1 MPTKHLGVSPNCISS
16 CLVPTMRAE
25 SSNPILHTLKEGVR
39 NLFEQ
44 LYIVLNIG
52 ANGVLRLDPKGV

>member
-1 MPTKHLGVSPNCISS
+1 
-16 CLVPTMRAE
+16 MRAE

-39 NLFEQ
+39 HLFEQ

-52 ANGVLRLDPKGV
+52 ANGVLRLDPKVE